1 MGYYS
6 EVYIAVPKKA
16 ETEMDKAMNKHN
28 LLKKMIKTE
37 EDLENKF
44 CDTPFKKFDHEQ
56 TYTQHENDKWIK
68 KTKKLVIYEG
78 VWLKWYSEFKDV
90 QAVTSVVENH
100 EDDGACIVCVGEDG
114 AIHSDTGEYQDV
126 FNVYV
131 KVELT

>member
-16 ETEMDKAMNKHN
+16 EAKMDKAMNSNN
-28 LLKKMIKTE
+28 LLTKPQFETSPSFTKY
-37 EDLENKF
+37 
-44 CDTPFKKFDHEQ
+44 DHEQ
-56 TYTQHENDKWIK
+56 TYSQYENDKLVE
-68 KTKKLVIYEG
+68 KTNKLVIYEG
-78 VWLKWYSEFKDV
+78 NWLKWYPEFKDV

-114 AIHSDTGEYQDV
+114 AIHSHTGEYHEV

>member
-16 ETEMDKAMNKHN
+16 EAEMDKAMNSNN
-28 LLKKMIKTE
+28 LLTKPLYKTS
-37 EDLENKF
+37 
-44 CDTPFKKFDHEQ
+44 PSFKKYDHEQ
-56 TYTQHENDKWIK
+56 KWSEHKDNQIIE
-68 KTKKLVIYEG
+68 TSRKLVIYEG
-78 VWLKWYSEFKDV
+78 DWLKWYPEYKDV

-114 AIHSDTGEYQDV
+114 AVHSNTGEYHDV

>member
-16 ETEMDKAMNKHN
+16 EAEMDKAMNSNN
-28 LLKKMIKTE
+28 LLTKPQFETS
-37 EDLENKF
+37 
-44 CDTPFKKFDHEQ
+44 PSFKKYDHEQ
-56 TYTQHENDKWIK
+56 TYSQYENDKLVE
-68 KTKKLVIYEG
+68 KTNKLVIYEG
-78 VWLKWYSEFKDV
+78 DWLKWYPEFKDV

-114 AIHSDTGEYQDV
+114 AIHSDTGEYHEV

>member
-16 ETEMDKAMNKHN
+16 EAEMDKAMNSNN
-28 LLKKMIKTE
+28 LLTKPQFETS
-37 EDLENKF
+37 
-44 CDTPFKKFDHEQ
+44 PSFKKYDHIQ
-56 TYTQHENDKWIK
+56 KWSEYKDNQRIE
-68 KTKKLVIYEG
+68 TSRELVIYEG
-78 VWLKWYSEFKDV
+78 FWLKWYPEYKDV

-114 AIHSDTGEYQDV
+114 AVHSNTGEYDDV

>member
-16 ETEMDKAMNKHN
+16 EAEMDKAMNSNN
-28 LLKKMIKTE
+28 LLTKP
-37 EDLENKF
+37 KF
-44 CDTPFKKFDHEQ
+44 ETSPSFEKYDHEQ
-56 TYTQHENDKWIK
+56 TYSQYENDKLVE

-78 VWLKWYSEFKDV
+78 NWLKWYPEYKDV

-100 EDDGACIVCVGEDG
+100 EESGACIVCVGEDG
-114 AIHSDTGEYQDV
+114 AVHSNTGEYHDV

>member
-16 ETEMDKAMNKHN
+16 EAEMDKAMNSNN
-28 LLKKMIKTE
+28 LLTKPQFETS
-37 EDLENKF
+37 
-44 CDTPFKKFDHEQ
+44 PSFKKYDHEQ
-56 TYTQHENDKWIK
+56 TYSQYENDKLVE
-68 KTKKLVIYEG
+68 KTNKLVIYEG
-78 VWLKWYSEFKDV
+78 DWLKWYPEFKDV

-114 AIHSDTGEYQDV
+114 AIHSDTGEYHDV

>member
-16 ETEMDKAMNKHN
+16 EAEMDKAMNSNN
-28 LLKKMIKTE
+28 LLTKPQFETS
-37 EDLENKF
+37 
-44 CDTPFKKFDHEQ
+44 PSFKKYAHEQ
-56 TYTQHENDKWIK
+56 KWSESRK
-68 KTKKLVIYEG
+68 FVIYEG
-78 VWLKWYSEFKDV
+78 CWLKWYPEYKDV

-114 AIHSDTGEYQDV
+114 AIHSDTGEYHEV